1 MNRIKQFDA
10 EVKEI
15 VRNANRAAMSEPKF
29 IDASFCSDLV
39 NDFYSSSWS
48 DFRIMC
54 GDLPIKQWINNNGF
68 SRCKMSEATC
78 YLIVGE
84 KSEGGCWII
93 GKHKRYW
100 LKPKT

>member
-48 DFRIMC
+48 DFIVT
-54 GDLPIKQWINNNGF
+54 GKQ
-68 SRCKMSEATC
+68 S
-78 YLIVGE
+78 
-84 KSEGGCWII
+84 
-93 GKHKRYW
+93 
-100 LKPKT
+100 